1 MDVSISLA
9 LLWYQNQQYYNT
21 DPMKY
26 DVILVTRYSQAAE
39 QRKKLTSFEQSY
51 SLLLN
56 DTI

>member
-26 DVILVTRYSQAAE
+26 DVILVTRYSELAE
-39 QRKKLTSFEQSY
+39 QRKKLISFEQSY
-51 SLLLN
+51 TLLLN
-56 DTI
+56 DKI